1 MSCRL
6 IALSIDANDPLR
18 LARFWSG
25 VLGWGIS
32 DEPEPQEVLVLLS
45 NDDTG
50 LWIRFLPTQEL
61 KSGPKNARWSDQ
73 HVD

>member
-25 VLGWGIS
+25 VLGG
-32 DEPEPQEVLVLLS
+32 
-45 NDDTG
+45 G
-50 LWIRFLPTQEL
+50 FPTNPNPR
-61 KSGPKNARWSDQ
+61 KSWCFRRTTTRDYGFVSFPLRN
-73 HVD
+73 